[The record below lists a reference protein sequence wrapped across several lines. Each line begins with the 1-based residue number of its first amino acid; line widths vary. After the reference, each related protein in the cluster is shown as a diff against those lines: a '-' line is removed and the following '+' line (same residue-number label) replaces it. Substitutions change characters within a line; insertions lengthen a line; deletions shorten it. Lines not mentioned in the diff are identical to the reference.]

1 MNTIQFLLS
10 TVISIYGFI
19 FVLRAWFQ
27 IAKVDFYHPLSQ
39 ALVKVTQPVLNV
51 LGKFAPTVKG
61 VNLAALLACF
71 ILGVGKLAVIQFLD
85 MAEASLVAYVIVGIL
100 NVIHA
105 VGEAIFYVLLISSI
119 MSWFNRSPN
128 NRSPNA
134 MQYMLYQLSEPL
146 LRPIRKL
153 LPNTGMIDFSPMV
166 VVFVLFFAN
175 KVLYDVFGQ
184 LWAIATL

>member
-71 ILGVGKLAVIQFLD
+71 ILCVGKLAVIQFLYI
-85 MAEASLVAYVIVGIL
+85 AEPSIVAYVIVVII
-100 NVIHA
+100 NVLH
-105 VGEAIFYVLLISSI
+105 Y
-119 MSWFNRSPN
+119 
-128 NRSPNA
+128 
-134 MQYMLYQLSEPL
+134 
-146 LRPIRKL
+146 
-153 LPNTGMIDFSPMV
+153 
-166 VVFVLFFAN
+166 
-175 KVLYDVFGQ
+175 
-184 LWAIATL
+184 

>member
-1 MNTIQFLLS
+1 MNTMQFLLS

-71 ILGVGKLAVIQFLD
+71 IFRYGRSFTCRLCHRWHPECGTRRGGSDFLCVID
-85 MAEASLVAYVIVGIL
+85 
-100 NVIHA
+100 
-105 VGEAIFYVLLISSI
+105 
-119 MSWFNRSPN
+119 
-128 NRSPNA
+128 
-134 MQYMLYQLSEPL
+134 
-146 LRPIRKL
+146 
-153 LPNTGMIDFSPMV
+153 
-166 VVFVLFFAN
+166 
-175 KVLYDVFGQ
+175 
-184 LWAIATL
+184 

>member
-1 MNTIQFLLS
+1 MNTMQFLLS

-71 ILGVGKLAVIQFLD
+71 IFGVGKLAI
-85 MAEASLVAYVIVGIL
+85 AYVIVGIL
-100 NVIHA
+100 NVVHA
-105 VGEAIFYVLLISSI
+105 VGEAIFYVLLISAI
-119 MSWFNRSPN
+119 MSWF

-166 VVFVLFFAN
+166 VVFILFFAN

>member
-100 NVIHA
+100 NVVHA
-105 VGEAIFYVLLISSI
+105 VGEAIFYVLLISAI
-119 MSWFNRSPN
+119 MSWFNR
-128 NRSPNA
+128 
-134 MQYMLYQLSEPL
+134 LSEPL

-166 VVFVLFFAN
+166 VVFILFFAN

-184 LWAIATL
+184 LWAIAAL

>member
-1 MNTIQFLLS
+1 MNTMQFLLS

-85 MAEASLVAYVIVGIL
+85 MAEASLVAYVLVGIL
-100 NVIHA
+100 NVVHA
-105 VGEAIFYVLLISSI
+105 VGEAIFYVLLISAI
-119 MSWFNRSPN
+119 MSWF

-166 VVFVLFFAN
+166 VVFILFFVN

>member
-39 ALVKVTQPVLNV
+39 VLVKVTQPVLNV

-100 NVIHA
+100 NVVHA
-105 VGEAIFYVLLISSI
+105 VGEAIFYVLLISAI
-119 MSWFNRSPN
+119 MSWF

-166 VVFVLFFAN
+166 VVFILFFAN

-184 LWAIATL
+184 LWAIAAL